1 MQQRYFRLCGKS
13 AFPLHAQKA
22 AALLSGGQQPIFRS
36 GTEKHRAFR
45 RIQRHVQRVFAGQ
58 QAHSPFETFRRYA
71 DRNEE
76 HRLAPRYRAAKH
88 VQIVPMLC
96 DAQQLSVHQ
105 LPESRV
111 FAPIHRIIDGFFR
124 RDNAVDLR
132 QQDLCVFQQIT
143 RALHA
148 EQLIRQ
154 PANACDTLIVAE
166 PRIGDHIP
174 QQLLIRRKLLTLG
187 NQISDLQIDLRRN
200 IAAFPFAKRLHVPMK
215 GLQSH
220 MVQVKPDGIEHQH
233 HGDRDGQQADEPTA
247 I

>member
-1 MQQRYFRLCGKS
+1 M
-13 AFPLHAQKA
+13 
-22 AALLSGGQQPIFRS
+22 
-36 GTEKHRAFR
+36 
-45 RIQRHVQRVFAGQ
+45 
-58 QAHSPFETFRRYA
+58 
-71 DRNEE
+71 
-76 HRLAPRYRAAKH
+76 
-88 VQIVPMLC
+88 
-96 DAQQLSVHQ
+96 
-105 LPESRV
+105 PESRV

-154 PANACDTLIVAE
+154 PANAGDALIGAE
-166 PRIGDHIP
+166 PRIGDDIP

-200 IAAFPFAKRLHVPMK
+200 IASFPFAKRLHVPMK